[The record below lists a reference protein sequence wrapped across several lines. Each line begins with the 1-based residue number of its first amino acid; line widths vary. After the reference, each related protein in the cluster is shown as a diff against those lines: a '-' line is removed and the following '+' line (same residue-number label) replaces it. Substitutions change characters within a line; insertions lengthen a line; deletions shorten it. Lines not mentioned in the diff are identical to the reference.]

1 MCEYV
6 YYAISIWVGVL
17 PSPQAEMYFH
27 LRLVLFHCFDRK
39 LKKWCNSEEKCYRLS
54 RILHYWLDSDQGIV
68 QRDDLQR
75 WSKLERKHVSTVHI
89 AHACHCMGALT
100 YEYAVKS
107 TLCIYTHLEYNN
119 KQRTNWITPPSVSIC
134 TTVDL
139 CFYLLHPSTNTE
151 HSFNGAG
158 YYYYSY
164 RMMSPFILCKTT
176 TIQHYTLSY
185 HPVSLPSRNHSTTTF
200 HGIDR
205 NIH

>member
-17 PSPQAEMYFH
+17 PSPHQAEMYFH

-134 TTVDL
+134 VHCDW
-139 CFYLLHPSTNTE
+139 FVLLFIA
-151 HSFNGAG
+151 SF
-158 YYYYSY
+158 
-164 RMMSPFILCKTT
+164 
-176 TIQHYTLSY
+176 H
-185 HPVSLPSRNHSTTTF
+185 
-200 HGIDR
+200 
-205 NIH
+205 